1 MSHYLQCKIA
11 QLRFVALL
19 MLVVCGINTASALES
34 DDINTAILVEGSV
47 PPTWTNDATNPWYI
61 VENTDG
67 TSFIRTPETSENSAI
82 TSTLSFSYT
91 SSYPT
96 ELTFDG
102 YRYYYNSDD
111 WLTIK
116 IDGEEKSKVHHDNWK
131 SYRFMVPVGN
141 HTVEFIS
148 ESKRA
153 NYNYSSY
160 FTAIR
165 NLRILECKELETACL
180 KEGSLP
186 ITFENDPENMW
197 ITDNGYIR
205 SAKHKTEDGATS
217 KISTTFTIDKASLF
231 SFELRDDMGRD
242 DFFKTRVYI
251 DGNLYKSYYTEKWRY
266 DSVVLY
272 PGTHTIEFET
282 WQDKDYD
289 YYTTEIRNVQ
299 LDQTWY
305 NVTLNNPGELA
316 NRLIQALNGKNLQDA
331 ELVKINGSMNSAD
344 WEIIGQLDGIK
355 AIDFTGTDIKEIPTN
370 GMKYLSYLSTV
381 MLPETVTKIGASAF
395 VSTNIH
401 QINIPA
407 SIERIEEQAWYD
419 TPLRFIS
426 FAQNSKLKYIGAEA
440 FYSTWLL
447 EFIMPDSV
455 TDWGVSSKYNQY
467 GCHWFGECT
476 SLKKLHLSDNL
487 SVVPSCMAWDCT
499 NLEDVNIPSNARTIE
514 NRAFCGTNIREIE
527 IPQSITEIE
536 EYALA
541 YTELESLNIPATV
554 DYYGMGFVAGCT
566 KLKEIT
572 LSSHCWD
579 MDSYFN
585 GCTSLEK
592 IVLPCATP
600 PSIISEPFYNVNKEN
615 IQLFVPD
622 FALASYKADP
632 YWYQFKSAQVSEEA
646 SVNDY
651 WAIRGN
657 LTLDGSHVMRGTPSV
672 EMIIGGTLVMED
684 DAAQNFDT
692 FTFNTSESSPAAF
705 LSKSNTVTANELE
718 TRFYVER
725 SNKWYF
731 FSPLTD
737 VKMNDITFPSSDSWV
752 IRYYDGA
759 RRASENATSGN
770 WVNVP
775 ADGTLHR
782 GQGYI
787 IQARA
792 AGWLNMPAATTE
804 HAKFFGSNEVELPL
818 ADNPCETLENAGW
831 NFVANPYP
839 SFYDIYYIKM
849 QAPITVWTG
858 STYRAYSLN
867 DGDRGDDTFV
877 LRPMQP
883 YFVQKDNTELTAGM
897 PLVGR
902 QINSTI
908 NRDRAPGQEPA
919 IDENRLKLNLELYRA
934 ESEEAD
940 DYTRIV
946 INESA
951 KTAYETNCD
960 ASKFMSLDNEVAQL
974 YSFGANNH
982 PMAINE
988 RPYDDGYVALGV
1000 YLPAKG
1006 ETYCI
1011 SARRADRKAWLFDA
1025 TTGVEHDLTSGD
1037 YYFTTDK
1044 TGIDNR
1050 RFTIRFA
1057 PHTTTVNDL
1066 DAVPVK
1072 VVGNEGYI
1080 TVSAAANSSVLVYA
1094 TDGTMIANVKAVG
1107 GMAEIPAAA
1116 GIYIVKVNGKTVKTI
1131 VK

>member
-19 MLVVCGINTASALES
+19 MLVVCGINTTSALES

-67 TSFIRTPETSENSAI
+67 TSYIRTPETAENSNFS
-82 TSTLSFSYT
+82 TTLSFSYT

-96 ELTFDG
+96 ELTFEWSA
-102 YRYYYNSDD
+102 YSTYSHPQT
-111 WLTIK
+111 LIVK
-116 IDGEEKSKVHHDNWK
+116 IDGEEKMRDDNYSWE
-131 SYRFMVPVGN
+131 SLRYMIPTGT
-141 HTVEFIS
+141 HTIDFIS
-148 ESKRA
+148 GGVHGVDDARI
-153 NYNYSSY
+153 Y
-160 FTAIR
+160 TAIR

-186 ITFENDPENMW
+186 LTFENDPDNMW

-205 SAKHKTEDGATS
+205 STRNINGGTPPS
-217 KISTTFTIDKASLF
+217 KITSTFTIDKPSVF
-231 SFELRDDMGRD
+231 SFEYKDYNYTGDYGYNTAFTLDGI
-242 DFFKTRVYI
+242 VYGQYRSEDWKYI
-251 DGNLYKSYYTEKWRY
+251 
-266 DSVVLY
+266 SVVLY
-272 PGTHTIEFET
+272 PGTHTIEFENWYSST
-282 WQDKDYD
+282 K
-289 YYTTEIRNVQ
+289 IRNVC

-305 NVTLNNPGELA
+305 EVTLSNPGELG

-331 ELVKINGSMNSAD
+331 ELVKIKGSMNSAD
-344 WEIIGQLDGIK
+344 WEIIGQLDGVK
-355 AIDFTGTDIKEIPTN
+355 AIDFTGSTITEIPTD
-370 GMKYLSYLSTV
+370 GMRGLSYLSTV
-381 MLPETVTKIGASAF
+381 MLPGTLKTIKSSAF
-395 VSTNIH
+395 RGTKMY
-401 QINIPA
+401 QITIPA
-407 SIERIEEQAWYD
+407 SVETIEYEAWYQV
-419 TPLRFIS
+419 TNLRFIT
-426 FAQNSKLKYIGAEA
+426 FEKDSKLSYIGYAA
-440 FYSTWLL
+440 FYNTDLR
-447 EFIMPDSV
+447 EFIMPDAV
-455 TDWGVSSKYNQY
+455 TEIGYAEYHSGLFAN
-467 GCHWFGECT
+467 CT
-476 SLKKLHLSDNL
+476 SLKKLHLSENL
-487 SVVPSCMAWDCT
+487 STVRKYLAKGCSA
-499 NLEDVNIPSNARTIE
+499 LKEVNIPINAKT
-514 NRAFCGTNIREIE
+514 
-527 IPQSITEIE
+527 IE
-536 EYALA
+536 EYAFYETGIKNIEIPTGVTSINYCA
-541 YTELESLNIPATV
+541 FQNSALESLTIPASV
-554 DYYGMGFVAGCT
+554 SYLGDSFAAGC
-566 KLKEIT
+566 KALKEVT
-572 LSSHCWD
+572 LNSHCWD
-579 MDSYFN
+579 MNSYFDN
-585 GCTSLEK
+585 CTALEK
-592 IVLPCATP
+592 VVLPCATP
-600 PSIISEPFYNVNKEN
+600 PSIKSEPFYNVNKEN

-657 LTLDGSHVMRGTPSV
+657 LTLDGSHVMRGIPSV
-672 EMIIGGTLVMED
+672 EMITGGTLVMED
-684 DAAQNFDT
+684 DATQNFDT
-692 FTFNTSESSPAAF
+692 FTYNTSESTPAAF
-705 LSKSNTVTANELE
+705 LSKSNAVSANKLE
-718 TRFYVER
+718 TRFYVES

-737 VKMNDITFPSSDSWV
+737 VNMSDITYPATDSWV

-759 RRASENATSGN
+759 RRASENTTSGN

-792 AGWLNMPAATTE
+792 AGWLYMPAATTE
-804 HAKFFGSNEVELPL
+804 HAKFFGSNEETLAL
-818 ADNPCETLENAGW
+818 ADNACETPENAGW

-839 SFYDIYYIKM
+839 SFYDIYYIQM

-883 YFVQKDNTELTAGM
+883 YFVQKDNSELTAGM
-897 PLVGR
+897 PLMGR
-902 QINSTI
+902 QIDKTI
-908 NRDRAPGQEPA
+908 NRDRAPGREPE

-934 ESEEAD
+934 DNEEAD

-974 YSFGANNH
+974 YSLGDNSH

-1011 SARRADRKAWLFDA
+1011 SARRADRKAWIFDA

-1044 TGIDNR
+1044 VGVDNK

-1080 TVSAAANSSVLVYA
+1080 TVSTAANSTVLVYA
-1094 TDGTMIANVKAVG
+1094 TDGTMIANVKAEG

>member
-19 MLVVCGINTASALES
+19 MLVVCGINTTSALES

-61 VENTDG
+61 AEKTDG
-67 TSFIRTPETSENSAI
+67 TSYIRTPETAENSAI
-82 TSTLSFSYT
+82 TSTLSFTYT

-102 YRYYYNSDD
+102 YRYYYSSND

-116 IDGEEKSKVHHDNWK
+116 IDGEEKAKVKHDNWE
-131 SYRFMVPVGN
+131 SYRYMLPAGS

-148 ESKRA
+148 ESA
-153 NYNYSSY
+153 YTYNNSNYAS
-160 FTAIR
+160 AIS

-186 ITFENDPENMW
+186 ITFENDPDNMW
-197 ITDNGYIR
+197 ITDNRYIR
-205 SAKHKTEDGATS
+205 STRNVNGGTPPS
-217 KISTTFTIDKASLF
+217 KISSTFTIDKPSVF
-231 SFELRDDMGRD
+231 SFE
-242 DFFKTRVYI
+242 
-251 DGNLYKSYYTEKWRY
+251 YKDSYYTGELGYNTAFNMDGFVYGQYKSEDWKY
-266 DSVVLY
+266 ISVVLY
-272 PGTHTIEFET
+272 PGTHTIEFENWNSST
-282 WQDKDYD
+282 D
-289 YYTTEIRNVQ
+289 IRNVC

-305 NVTLNNPGELA
+305 EVTLSNPGELG

-344 WEIIGQLDGIK
+344 WEIIGQLDGVK
-355 AIDFTGTDIKEIPTN
+355 AIDFTGSTITEIPTD
-370 GMKYLSYLSTV
+370 GMRGLSYLSTV
-381 MLPETVTKIGASAF
+381 MLPETLKTINSSAF
-395 VSTNIH
+395 RGTNMY
-401 QINIPA
+401 QITIPA
-407 SIERIEEQAWYD
+407 SVETIEYEAWYRVD
-419 TPLRFIS
+419 NLRFVT
-426 FAQNSKLKYIGAEA
+426 FEKDSKLSYIGYGA
-440 FYSTWLL
+440 FSDTDLY
-447 EFIMPDSV
+447 EFIMPDAV
-455 TDWGVSSKYNQY
+455 TEIGYNDY
-467 GCHWFGECT
+467 SGLFKNCT

-487 SVVPSCMAWDCT
+487 YTVHKYLAQGCST
-499 NLEDVNIPSNARTIE
+499 LKEVNIPINAKT
-514 NRAFCGTNIREIE
+514 
-527 IPQSITEIE
+527 IE
-536 EYALA
+536 EYAFYETGIKNIEIPNGVTSINYCA
-541 YTELESLNIPATV
+541 FQNSALESLTIPSSVSYLGQSFAA
-554 DYYGMGFVAGCT
+554 DCKA
-566 KLKEIT
+566 LKEVT
-572 LSSHCWD
+572 LNSHCWN
-579 MDSYFN
+579 MNSYFDN
-585 GCTSLEK
+585 CTALEK
-592 IVLPCATP
+592 VVLPCATP
-600 PSIISEPFYNVNKEN
+600 PSIKSNPFYNVNKEN

-657 LTLDGSHVMRGTPSV
+657 LALDGSHVMRGTPSV
-672 EMIIGGTLVMED
+672 EMMTGGTLVMED
-684 DAAQNFDT
+684 DATQNFDT

-705 LSKSNTVTANELE
+705 LSKSNTVTANKLE
-718 TRFYVER
+718 TRFYVES

-759 RRASENATSGN
+759 RRASENTTSGN

-792 AGWLNMPAATTE
+792 AGWLYMPAATTE
-804 HAKFFGSNEVELPL
+804 HAKFFGSNEETISL
-818 ADNPCETLENAGW
+818 ADNACETPENAGW

-839 SFYDIYYIKM
+839 SFYDIYYIQM

-960 ASKFMSLDNEVAQL
+960 ASKFMSLDSEVAQL
-974 YSFGANNH
+974 YSLGDNSH
-982 PMAINE
+982 PMSINE
-988 RPYDDGYVALGV
+988 RPYDDGYVVLGV

-1044 TGIDNR
+1044 TGVDNK

-1072 VVGNEGYI
+1072 VVGNEGNI
-1080 TVSAAANSSVLVYA
+1080 TVSAADNSTVLVYA
-1094 TDGTMIANVKAVG
+1094 TDGTMIANVKAEN